1 MTVFLVFAALI
12 GAVMLAILLRPLW
25 SGSGRPTEPGPL
37 AALRAQLQQLDA
49 LHAAGA
55 LDDAAHA
62 EGRARLERRIVD
74 TVASGTSSAQDE
86 TRGRAVLPV
95 PGAVPMLLGLAL
107 AVVAGGYV
115 WLGRPDAL
123 ELPGTTAAGPT
134 GLGTATPESA
144 PHTMD
149 TAQMRQMVDSL
160 AQRLAADPADAE
172 GWAMLARSWVVL
184 GEPSRAVQAYRQA
197 LDAGVKDAA
206 LLADFADALAV
217 ADGHRI
223 EGEALQRV
231 QQALALDPDQPK
243 ALSLA
248 GTAAFDRGD
257 YAGAVTH
264 WAHLQA
270 VGPPDH
276 PLVRQMAAGLTEA
289 RQRLAAAGG
298 SVAGAASAGGSVPGT
313 AAAPPPSATAFVA
326 GTVQLDPAL
335 APRTRPDDTVFV
347 FARAASGTRMPLA
360 VMRAQVKD
368 LPLRFRL
375 DDSQAMSPAFRL
387 SGHDRVVV
395 GARISRSG
403 QATAQPGEPRVESS
417 TVALGRNDIQ
427 LMLVQGTR

>member
-1 MTVFLVFAALI
+1 
-12 GAVMLAILLRPLW
+12 
-25 SGSGRPTEPGPL
+25 
-37 AALRAQLQQLDA
+37 
-49 LHAAGA
+49 

-62 EGRARLERRIVD
+62 EGRARLERRIVEA
-74 TVASGTSSAQDE
+74 VASGSVTTPRDAG
-86 TRGRAVLPV
+86 GRDAPPV
-95 PGAVPMLLGLAL
+95 PGLVPVLLSLAL

-123 ELPGTTAAGPT
+123 DLPGTTAAGPT
-134 GLGTATPESA
+134 GPGAATPEAA

-184 GEPSRAVQAYRQA
+184 GEPGRAVQAYRQA

-276 PLVRQMAAGLTEA
+276 PLVQQMTAGLSEA

-298 SVAGAASAGGSVPGT
+298 RVAST
-313 AAAPPPSATAFVA
+313 AAASPPSAAAFVA

-347 FARAASGTRMPLA
+347 FARAASGPRMPLA

-368 LPLRFRL
+368 LPMRFRL
-375 DDSQAMSPAFRL
+375 DDSLAMSPAFRL
-387 SGHDRVVV
+387 SSHDRVVV